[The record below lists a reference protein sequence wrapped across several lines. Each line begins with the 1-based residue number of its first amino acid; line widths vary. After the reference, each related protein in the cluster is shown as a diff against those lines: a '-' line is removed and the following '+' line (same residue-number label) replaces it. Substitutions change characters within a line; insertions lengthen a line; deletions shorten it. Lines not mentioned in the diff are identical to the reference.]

1 MNKTILVAGG
11 AGFIGSH
18 LCARFVKE
26 HNNVLCLDDLS
37 TGASENIAH
46 LKNYPNFTLIEHD
59 ITKPFDYF
67 IDEIYNLA
75 CPASPVKYQAD
86 PVKTIETCVFGTTNC
101 LRLAKKYGA
110 KILQASTSEVYGDPK
125 QHPQKEDYWGN
136 VNPIG
141 IRACY
146 DEGKRAAE
154 ALCSSYKQQYY
165 VDVKIARLFN
175 CYGPNMAKNDGRVI
189 SNFIVQALKNS
200 DITIFGDGS
209 QTRSFCYIDDM
220 LDALVKFMNT
230 DIMGPVNIGNIH
242 TDTVDGKGNRAKA
255 RRHAGEKDH
264 AYTLKTLFT
273 ENRKENRC
281 DFFEIRLVGN
291 ERTSFKKVVFF
302 HKINRPAQTENG
314 AYDRAD
320 CRAGDTH
327 GRNRPHAED
336 QDEIHDDIH
345 YISQNICLH
354 DDCRLAEAKLDCLEK
369 EGE

>member
-1 MNKTILVAGG
+1 MNKTILVTGG

-18 LCARFVKE
+18 LCTRFVKE
-26 HNNVLCLDDLS
+26 YHNVLCLDDLS

-86 PVKTIETCVFGTTNC
+86 PVKTIETCVFGATNC

-125 QHPQKEDYWGN
+125 EHPQKEDYWGN

-141 IRACY
+141 ARACY
-146 DEGKRAAE
+146 DEGKRAVE
-154 ALCSSYKQQYY
+154 ALCSSYKQQYG

-209 QTRSFCYIDDM
+209 QTRSFCYIDDT

-230 DIMGPVNIGNIH
+230 DIMGPVNIGNPEEYSIKEIAH
-242 TDTVDGKGNRAKA
+242 IIISLTNSKSPIIYKELPSDDPKRRKPDITLAKELLGWTPKIGIKDG
-255 RRHAGEKDH
+255 
-264 AYTLKTLFT
+264 L
-273 ENRKENRC
+273 
-281 DFFEIRLVGN
+281 
-291 ERTSFKKVVFF
+291 ERTIAYFK
-302 HKINRPAQTENG
+302 NLNL
-314 AYDRAD
+314 
-320 CRAGDTH
+320 C
-327 GRNRPHAED
+327 
-336 QDEIHDDIH
+336 
-345 YISQNICLH
+345 
-354 DDCRLAEAKLDCLEK
+354 
-369 EGE
+369 

>member
-1 MNKTILVAGG
+1 MNKTILVTGG

-18 LCARFVKE
+18 LCTRFVKE
-26 HNNVLCLDDLS
+26 HHNVLCLDDLS

-86 PVKTIETCVFGTTNC
+86 PVKTIETCIFGATNC
-101 LRLAKKYGA
+101 LHLAKKYGA

-146 DEGKRAAE
+146 DEGKRATE

-200 DITIFGDGS
+200 EITIFGDGS
-209 QTRSFCYIDDM
+209 QTRSFCYIDDT

-230 DIMGPVNIGNIH
+230 DIMGPVNIGNPEEYSIKEIAH
-242 TDTVDGKGNRAKA
+242 IIISLTNSKSPIIYKELPSDDPKRRKPDITLAKELLGWTPKIGIKDG
-255 RRHAGEKDH
+255 
-264 AYTLKTLFT
+264 L
-273 ENRKENRC
+273 
-281 DFFEIRLVGN
+281 
-291 ERTSFKKVVFF
+291 ERTIAYFK
-302 HKINRPAQTENG
+302 NLNL
-314 AYDRAD
+314 
-320 CRAGDTH
+320 C
-327 GRNRPHAED
+327 
-336 QDEIHDDIH
+336 
-345 YISQNICLH
+345 
-354 DDCRLAEAKLDCLEK
+354 
-369 EGE
+369 

>member
-18 LCARFVKE
+18 LCTRFVKE
-26 HNNVLCLDDLS
+26 HHNVLCLDDLS

-46 LKNYPNFTLIEHD
+46 LKNYLNFTLIEHD

-86 PVKTIETCVFGTTNC
+86 PVKTIETCVFGATNC

-125 QHPQKEDYWGN
+125 EHPQKEDYWGN

-141 IRACY
+141 ARACY
-146 DEGKRAAE
+146 DEGKRAVE
-154 ALCSSYKQQYY
+154 ALCSSYKQQYG

-209 QTRSFCYIDDM
+209 QTRSFCYIDDT

-230 DIMGPVNIGNIH
+230 DIMGPVNIGNPEEYSIKEIAH
-242 TDTVDGKGNRAKA
+242 IIISLTNSKSPIIYKELPSDDPKRRKPDITLAKELLGWAPKIGIKDG
-255 RRHAGEKDH
+255 
-264 AYTLKTLFT
+264 L
-273 ENRKENRC
+273 
-281 DFFEIRLVGN
+281 
-291 ERTSFKKVVFF
+291 ERTIEYFK
-302 HKINRPAQTENG
+302 NLNL
-314 AYDRAD
+314 
-320 CRAGDTH
+320 C
-327 GRNRPHAED
+327 
-336 QDEIHDDIH
+336 
-345 YISQNICLH
+345 
-354 DDCRLAEAKLDCLEK
+354 
-369 EGE
+369 

>member
-37 TGASENIAH
+37 TGAIENIAH

-165 VDVKIARLFN
+165 VDVKIVRLFN

-209 QTRSFCYIDDM
+209 QTRSFCYIDDT

-230 DIMGPVNIGNIH
+230 DIMGPVNIGNPEEYSIKEIAH
-242 TDTVDGKGNRAKA
+242 IIISLTNSKSPIIYKELPSDDPKRRKPDITLAKELLGWSPKIGIKDG
-255 RRHAGEKDH
+255 
-264 AYTLKTLFT
+264 L
-273 ENRKENRC
+273 
-281 DFFEIRLVGN
+281 
-291 ERTSFKKVVFF
+291 ERTIAYFK
-302 HKINRPAQTENG
+302 NLN
-314 AYDRAD
+314 
-320 CRAGDTH
+320 
-327 GRNRPHAED
+327 
-336 QDEIHDDIH
+336 
-345 YISQNICLH
+345 LH
-354 DDCRLAEAKLDCLEK
+354 QLNQAH
-369 EGE
+369 

>member
-86 PVKTIETCVFGTTNC
+86 PVKTIETCVFGATNC

-209 QTRSFCYIDDM
+209 QTRSFCYIDDT

-230 DIMGPVNIGNIH
+230 DIMGPVNIGNPEEYSIKEIAH
-242 TDTVDGKGNRAKA
+242 IIISLTNSKSPIIYKELPSDDPKRRKPDITLAKELLGWSPKIGIKDG
-255 RRHAGEKDH
+255 
-264 AYTLKTLFT
+264 L
-273 ENRKENRC
+273 
-281 DFFEIRLVGN
+281 
-291 ERTSFKKVVFF
+291 ERTIAYFKNLNLRQLNQA
-302 HKINRPAQTENG
+302 H
-314 AYDRAD
+314 
-320 CRAGDTH
+320 
-327 GRNRPHAED
+327 
-336 QDEIHDDIH
+336 
-345 YISQNICLH
+345 
-354 DDCRLAEAKLDCLEK
+354 
-369 EGE
+369 

>member
-86 PVKTIETCVFGTTNC
+86 PVKTIETCVFGATNC

-209 QTRSFCYIDDM
+209 QTRSFCYIDDT

-230 DIMGPVNIGNIH
+230 DIMGPVNIGNPEEYSIKEIAH
-242 TDTVDGKGNRAKA
+242 IIISLTNSKSPIIYKELPSDDPKRRKPDITLAKELLGWTPKIGIKDG
-255 RRHAGEKDH
+255 
-264 AYTLKTLFT
+264 L
-273 ENRKENRC
+273 
-281 DFFEIRLVGN
+281 
-291 ERTSFKKVVFF
+291 ERTIAYFK
-302 HKINRPAQTENG
+302 NLNL
-314 AYDRAD
+314 
-320 CRAGDTH
+320 C
-327 GRNRPHAED
+327 
-336 QDEIHDDIH
+336 
-345 YISQNICLH
+345 
-354 DDCRLAEAKLDCLEK
+354 
-369 EGE
+369 

>member
-1 MNKTILVAGG
+1 MNTRGVMNKTILVAGG

-86 PVKTIETCVFGTTNC
+86 PVKTIETCVFGATNC

-200 DITIFGDGS
+200 NITIFGDGS
-209 QTRSFCYIDDM
+209 QTRSFCYIDDT

-230 DIMGPVNIGNIH
+230 DIMGPVNIGNPEEYSIKEIAHIIISLTNSKSPIIYKELPSDDPKRRKPDITLAKELLGWTPKIGIKDGLEH
-242 TDTVDGKGNRAKA
+242 TI
-255 RRHAGEKDH
+255 E
-264 AYTLKTLFT
+264 Y
-273 ENRKENRC
+273 
-281 DFFEIRLVGN
+281 
-291 ERTSFKKVVFF
+291 FK
-302 HKINRPAQTENG
+302 NLNL
-314 AYDRAD
+314 
-320 CRAGDTH
+320 C
-327 GRNRPHAED
+327 
-336 QDEIHDDIH
+336 
-345 YISQNICLH
+345 
-354 DDCRLAEAKLDCLEK
+354 
-369 EGE
+369 

>member
-1 MNKTILVAGG
+1 MNKTILVTGG

-18 LCARFVKE
+18 LCTRFVKE
-26 HNNVLCLDDLS
+26 HHNVLCLDDLS

-86 PVKTIETCVFGTTNC
+86 PVKTIETCVFGATNC

-209 QTRSFCYIDDM
+209 QTRSFCYIDDT

-230 DIMGPVNIGNIH
+230 DIMGPVNIGNPEEYSIKEIAH
-242 TDTVDGKGNRAKA
+242 IIISLTNSKSPIIYKELPSDDPKRRKPDITLAKELLGWTPKIGIKDG
-255 RRHAGEKDH
+255 
-264 AYTLKTLFT
+264 L
-273 ENRKENRC
+273 
-281 DFFEIRLVGN
+281 
-291 ERTSFKKVVFF
+291 ERTIEYFK
-302 HKINRPAQTENG
+302 NLNL
-314 AYDRAD
+314 
-320 CRAGDTH
+320 C
-327 GRNRPHAED
+327 
-336 QDEIHDDIH
+336 
-345 YISQNICLH
+345 
-354 DDCRLAEAKLDCLEK
+354 
-369 EGE
+369 

>member
-1 MNKTILVAGG
+1 MNKTILVTGG

-18 LCARFVKE
+18 LCTRFVKE
-26 HNNVLCLDDLS
+26 HHNVLCLDDLS

-86 PVKTIETCVFGTTNC
+86 SVKTIETCVFGATNC

-209 QTRSFCYIDDM
+209 QTRSFCYIDDT

-230 DIMGPVNIGNIH
+230 DIMGPVNIGNPEEYSIKEIAH
-242 TDTVDGKGNRAKA
+242 IIISLTNSKSPIIYKELPSDDPKRRKPDITLAKELLGWTPKIGIKDG
-255 RRHAGEKDH
+255 
-264 AYTLKTLFT
+264 L
-273 ENRKENRC
+273 
-281 DFFEIRLVGN
+281 
-291 ERTSFKKVVFF
+291 ERTIAYFK
-302 HKINRPAQTENG
+302 NLNL
-314 AYDRAD
+314 
-320 CRAGDTH
+320 C
-327 GRNRPHAED
+327 
-336 QDEIHDDIH
+336 
-345 YISQNICLH
+345 
-354 DDCRLAEAKLDCLEK
+354 
-369 EGE
+369 

>member
-18 LCARFVKE
+18 LCTRFVKE
-26 HNNVLCLDDLS
+26 HHNVLCLDDLS

-86 PVKTIETCVFGTTNC
+86 PVKTIETCVFGATNC

-189 SNFIVQALKNS
+189 SNFIVQALKNR

-209 QTRSFCYIDDM
+209 QTRSFCYIDDT

-230 DIMGPVNIGNIH
+230 DIMGPVNIGNPEEYSIKEIAH
-242 TDTVDGKGNRAKA
+242 IIISLTNSKSPIIYKELPSDDPKRRKPDITLAKELLGWTPKIGIKDG
-255 RRHAGEKDH
+255 
-264 AYTLKTLFT
+264 L
-273 ENRKENRC
+273 
-281 DFFEIRLVGN
+281 
-291 ERTSFKKVVFF
+291 ERTIAYFK
-302 HKINRPAQTENG
+302 NLNL
-314 AYDRAD
+314 
-320 CRAGDTH
+320 C
-327 GRNRPHAED
+327 
-336 QDEIHDDIH
+336 
-345 YISQNICLH
+345 
-354 DDCRLAEAKLDCLEK
+354 
-369 EGE
+369 

>member
-1 MNKTILVAGG
+1 MNKTILVTGG

-18 LCARFVKE
+18 LCTRFVKE
-26 HNNVLCLDDLS
+26 YHNVLCLDDLS

-86 PVKTIETCVFGTTNC
+86 PVKTIETCVFGATNC

-165 VDVKIARLFN
+165 VDVKIVRLFN

-209 QTRSFCYIDDM
+209 QTRSFCYIDDT
-220 LDALVKFMNT
+220 LDVLVKFMNT
-230 DIMGPVNIGNIH
+230 DIMGPVNIGNPEEYSIKEIAH
-242 TDTVDGKGNRAKA
+242 IIISLTNSKSPIIYKELPSDDPKRRKPDITLAKELLSWTPKIGIKDG
-255 RRHAGEKDH
+255 
-264 AYTLKTLFT
+264 L
-273 ENRKENRC
+273 
-281 DFFEIRLVGN
+281 
-291 ERTSFKKVVFF
+291 ERTIAYFK
-302 HKINRPAQTENG
+302 NLNL
-314 AYDRAD
+314 
-320 CRAGDTH
+320 C
-327 GRNRPHAED
+327 
-336 QDEIHDDIH
+336 
-345 YISQNICLH
+345 
-354 DDCRLAEAKLDCLEK
+354 
-369 EGE
+369 

>member
-1 MNKTILVAGG
+1 MNIRNSMSKTILITGG

-26 HNNVLCLDDLS
+26 RHNVLCVDNFS
-37 TGASENIAH
+37 TGARVNITH

-86 PVKTIETCVFGTTNC
+86 PVKTIETCVFGATNC

-154 ALCSSYKQQYY
+154 ALCSSYKRQYDI
-165 VDVKIARLFN
+165 DVKIARLFN

-209 QTRSFCYIDDM
+209 QTRSFCYIDDT

-230 DIMGPVNIGNIH
+230 DIMGPVNIGNPEEYSIKEIAHIIISLTNSKSPIIYKELPSDDPKRRKPDITLAKELLGWTPKIGIKDGLEH
-242 TDTVDGKGNRAKA
+242 TI
-255 RRHAGEKDH
+255 E
-264 AYTLKTLFT
+264 Y
-273 ENRKENRC
+273 
-281 DFFEIRLVGN
+281 
-291 ERTSFKKVVFF
+291 FKKL
-302 HKINRPAQTENG
+302 NL
-314 AYDRAD
+314 
-320 CRAGDTH
+320 C
-327 GRNRPHAED
+327 
-336 QDEIHDDIH
+336 
-345 YISQNICLH
+345 
-354 DDCRLAEAKLDCLEK
+354 
-369 EGE
+369 

>member
-1 MNKTILVAGG
+1 MNKTILVTGG

-18 LCARFVKE
+18 LCTRFVKE
-26 HNNVLCLDDLS
+26 YHNVLCLDDLS

-86 PVKTIETCVFGTTNC
+86 PVKTIETCVFGATNC

-125 QHPQKEDYWGN
+125 EHPQKEDYWGN

-141 IRACY
+141 ARACY
-146 DEGKRAAE
+146 DEGKRAVE
-154 ALCSSYKQQYY
+154 ALCSSYKQQYG

-209 QTRSFCYIDDM
+209 QTRSFCYIDDT

-230 DIMGPVNIGNIH
+230 DIMGPVNIGNPEEYSIKEIAH
-242 TDTVDGKGNRAKA
+242 IIISLTNSKSPIIYKELPSDDPKRRKPDITLAKELLGWAPKIGIKDG
-255 RRHAGEKDH
+255 
-264 AYTLKTLFT
+264 L
-273 ENRKENRC
+273 
-281 DFFEIRLVGN
+281 
-291 ERTSFKKVVFF
+291 ERTIEYFK
-302 HKINRPAQTENG
+302 NLNL
-314 AYDRAD
+314 
-320 CRAGDTH
+320 C
-327 GRNRPHAED
+327 
-336 QDEIHDDIH
+336 
-345 YISQNICLH
+345 
-354 DDCRLAEAKLDCLEK
+354 
-369 EGE
+369 

>member
-1 MNKTILVAGG
+1 MNKTILVTGG

-18 LCARFVKE
+18 LCTRFVKE
-26 HNNVLCLDDLS
+26 HHNVLCLDDLS

-86 PVKTIETCVFGTTNC
+86 PVKTIETCVFGATNC

-189 SNFIVQALKNS
+189 SNFIVQAIKNS

-209 QTRSFCYIDDM
+209 QTRSFCYIDDT

-230 DIMGPVNIGNIH
+230 DIMGPVNIGNPEEYSIKEIAHIIISLTNSKSSIIH
-242 TDTVDGKGNRAKA
+242 KELPSDDPKRRKPNITLAKELLGWTPKIGIKDG
-255 RRHAGEKDH
+255 
-264 AYTLKTLFT
+264 L
-273 ENRKENRC
+273 
-281 DFFEIRLVGN
+281 
-291 ERTSFKKVVFF
+291 ERTIEYFK
-302 HKINRPAQTENG
+302 NLNL
-314 AYDRAD
+314 
-320 CRAGDTH
+320 C
-327 GRNRPHAED
+327 
-336 QDEIHDDIH
+336 
-345 YISQNICLH
+345 
-354 DDCRLAEAKLDCLEK
+354 
-369 EGE
+369 

>member
-1 MNKTILVAGG
+1 MNKTILVTGG

-18 LCARFVKE
+18 LCTRFVKE
-26 HNNVLCLDDLS
+26 YHNVLCLDDLS

-86 PVKTIETCVFGTTNC
+86 PVKTIETCVFGATNC

-125 QHPQKEDYWGN
+125 EHPQKEDYWGN

-141 IRACY
+141 ARACY
-146 DEGKRAAE
+146 DEGKRAVE
-154 ALCSSYKQQYY
+154 ALCSSYKQQYG

-209 QTRSFCYIDDM
+209 QTRSFCYIDDT

-230 DIMGPVNIGNIH
+230 DIMGPVNIGNPEEYSIKEIAH
-242 TDTVDGKGNRAKA
+242 IIISLMNSKSSIMHKEFLLDDPKRRKPDISLAKELLGWSPKIGIKDG
-255 RRHAGEKDH
+255 
-264 AYTLKTLFT
+264 L
-273 ENRKENRC
+273 
-281 DFFEIRLVGN
+281 
-291 ERTSFKKVVFF
+291 ERTIVYFK
-302 HKINRPAQTENG
+302 NLNWR
-314 AYDRAD
+314 
-320 CRAGDTH
+320 
-327 GRNRPHAED
+327 
-336 QDEIHDDIH
+336 
-345 YISQNICLH
+345 
-354 DDCRLAEAKLDCLEK
+354 
-369 EGE
+369 